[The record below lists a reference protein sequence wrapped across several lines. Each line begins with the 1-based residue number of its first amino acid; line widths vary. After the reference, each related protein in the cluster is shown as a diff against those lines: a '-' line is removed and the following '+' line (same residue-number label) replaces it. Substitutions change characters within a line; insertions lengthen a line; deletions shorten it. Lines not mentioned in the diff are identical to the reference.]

1 MFLMLLN
8 NTLKIKTSLCQVFP
22 LPNCMD
28 SSWKLGKNIVWRKEW
43 LKISSDTLQCFPQ
56 VFVKMLQK
64 CQIGGVAPTTE
75 DTSGVNHVVVRR
87 NNNPNIL
94 VYLDSIQTKAISIK
108 KAKDFKIKPT
118 LRKDLKIKKNVS
130 SVVKRV
136 TGLTNAQIKIKS
148 LDLLPC
154 FQKTWIQPGGI

>member
-1 MFLMLLN
+1 MLLN
-8 NTLKIKTSLCQVFP
+8 NTLKIKTSLSQVFP

-43 LKISSDTLQCFPQ
+43 LKISSDTLQYFPR

-75 DTSGVNHVVVRR
+75 DTSGVNHVVVRG
-87 NNNPNIL
+87 NNSPNIL
-94 VYLDSIQTKAISIK
+94 VYLDFIQTKAISIK
-108 KAKDFKIKPT
+108 KAKDFKRKPT
-118 LRKDLKIKKNVS
+118 LRKDLNLQIKKNVS
-130 SVVKRV
+130 SAVKRV
-136 TGLTNAQIKIKS
+136 TGVTNAQIKIKS

-154 FQKTWIQPGGI
+154 FQKT